1 MRVLILS
8 CNTGGGHN
16 TAAKAIQEVLALN
29 NDYCEVKDALS
40 FGSQLASDLV
50 CDTYIEMVK
59 KTPWIFGELYN
70 FSEKLGQIT
79 TQSKVK
85 LRSPVYL
92 INKIYADDLK
102 EYILKNNFDYVICT
116 HIFPA
121 EAMTSLVK
129 RNLNL
134 PVFFIVT
141 DYACPPML
149 EETRMSLIF
158 APHVDSINTF
168 TNKGIP
174 KEIIIP
180 TGIPVSQKFTLQAN
194 KESSRNFIGIQQNAK
209 AYLIMTGSM
218 GYGDSLDIC
227 KQILINKDEKTKIVV
242 LTGKNEKLHK
252 EFEKTFTNDN
262 RILLVSFT
270 DKVSYYMD
278 ACDVLLTKPG
288 GLSSTEALVK
298 GIPIIHTSP
307 IPGCETE
314 NAEFFINH
322 HLSLCATDSENAAT
336 LAIKL
341 MNDDFLKNQIIQAQ
355 KHYKYANSAQ
365 EIIKQINQYIKK

>member
-16 TAAKAIQEVLALN
+16 TAAKALLEVFAN
-29 NDYCEVKDALS
+29 QNDYCEIKDALS
-40 FGSQLASDLV
+40 FGGQLASDLV

-59 KTPWIFGELYN
+59 KTPKIFGELYN

-92 INKIYADDLK
+92 INKIYADALK
-102 EYILKNNFDYVICT
+102 EYIILNKFDCVICT

-129 RNLNL
+129 RNINI
-134 PVFFIVT
+134 PVYFVVT

-149 EETRMSLIF
+149 EETMMSLIF
-158 APHVDSINTF
+158 SPHIDSLRTF
-168 TNKGIP
+168 TEKGIS
-174 KEIIIP
+174 KNIIVS

-194 KESSRNFIGIQQNAK
+194 KEASRNLLGIPQDSK
-209 AYLIMTGSM
+209 AYLIMSGSM
-218 GYGDSLDIC
+218 GYGDSIDTC
-227 KQILINKDEKTKIVV
+227 KNILMQNDDKTKVIV
-242 LTGKNEKLHK
+242 LTGNNEKLYK
-252 EFEKTFTNDN
+252 EFEKTFENN
-262 RILLVSFT
+262 NQLMLVSFT
-270 DKVSYYMD
+270 DKVSLYMD

-298 GIPIIHTSP
+298 GIPIVHTAP

-314 NAEFFINH
+314 NVNFFTNH
-322 HLSLCATDSENAAT
+322 HLSLCANDSEDAAI

-341 MNDDFLKNQIIQAQ
+341 MNDDFLRNQINQAQ
-355 KHYKYANSAQ
+355 KHYKYENSAL
-365 EIIKQINQYIKK
+365 EIVKVVKEYKSN